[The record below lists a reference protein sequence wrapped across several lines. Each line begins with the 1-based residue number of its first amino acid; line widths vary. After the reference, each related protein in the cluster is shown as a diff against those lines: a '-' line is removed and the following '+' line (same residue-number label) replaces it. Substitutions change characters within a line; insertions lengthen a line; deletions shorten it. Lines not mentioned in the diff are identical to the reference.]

1 MDEVIRKAWV
11 ENQSGTSRSPG
22 QLQNLPSNFLEK
34 QLEKETLKIICA
46 RSLVTPRKVIRYDKI

>member
-22 QLQNLPSNFLEK
+22 QFQNLPSKFLEK

-46 RSLVTPRKVIRYDKI
+46 RSIVTPRKV